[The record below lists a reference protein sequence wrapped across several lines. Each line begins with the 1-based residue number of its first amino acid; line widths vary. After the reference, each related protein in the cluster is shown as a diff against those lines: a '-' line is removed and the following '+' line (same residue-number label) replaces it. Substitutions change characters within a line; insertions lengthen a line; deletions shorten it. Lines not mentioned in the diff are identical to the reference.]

1 MSHDS
6 TRPWTPRGDRPIARA
21 QVYDKT
27 GKGQIDMADFSKLLG
42 LLKDGRATGDLEK
55 ELTKLHVND
64 EGKIGYFEFIQWW
77 CREDDS
83 I

>member
-1 MSHDS
+1 M
-6 TRPWTPRGDRPIARA
+6 ARHNEA
-21 QVYDKT
+21 FFCRW
-27 GKGQIDMADFSKLLG
+27 AWSR